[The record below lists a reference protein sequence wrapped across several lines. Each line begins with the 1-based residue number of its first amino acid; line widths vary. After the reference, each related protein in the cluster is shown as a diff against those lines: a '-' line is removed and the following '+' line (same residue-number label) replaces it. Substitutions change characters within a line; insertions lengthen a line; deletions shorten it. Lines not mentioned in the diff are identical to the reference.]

1 MPQAS
6 SSERWRACCRAARLK
21 SANRGTPRSRDGAVV
36 SGIQQ
41 ERRRCRGTAHDSGR
55 TMGRRPFWAARAPVA
70 VPACGVPEAQGG
82 RPAPLVAVLGGGQLG
97 RMLALA
103 GIPLGVGFR
112 FLDPGPDAT
121 AGALGLLVVGALGD
135 ETALAHVSEGAAVV
149 TYEWEGVP
157 AAGARFVAATG
168 TAVLP
173 PPVALD
179 VTQDRLREKELCR
192 RLGIG
197 TPEFAAVD
205 DRADLERAVK
215 EVGLPAVLK
224 TRRGG
229 YDGKGQAALREP
241 HDGDRAWS
249 ELGGVPL
256 LLESLVPFDREL
268 SVLARRGRDGAAPCW
283 PLVENHHDG
292 GILRRSYA
300 PAPALTEQLQGAAER
315 LAGKLLD
322 ELEYVGVLAVE
333 LFDVRGELLV
343 NELAPRV
350 HNSGHWTI
358 EGADTS
364 QFENHLRAILGWPL
378 GSTAAIGV
386 NTMVNCIGAMPDPA
400 AVLAIPGAHLH
411 DYAKAPRPGRK
422 VGHVTVTAPDA
433 GELRARVARLAGLPG
448 VDVPA

>member
-1 MPQAS
+1 
-6 SSERWRACCRAARLK
+6 
-21 SANRGTPRSRDGAVV
+21 
-36 SGIQQ
+36 
-41 ERRRCRGTAHDSGR
+41 
-55 TMGRRPFWAARAPVA
+55 MGRRPLWAARARVA

-112 FLDPGPDAT
+112 FLDPSPDAT
-121 AGALGLLVVGALGD
+121 VGALGLLVVGALGD
-135 ETALAHVSEGAAVV
+135 ETALTHVTEGAAVV

-173 PPVALD
+173 PPVALE

-192 RLGIG
+192 RLGVG
-197 TPEFAAVD
+197 TPEFAVVD

-229 YDGKGQAALREP
+229 YDGKGQAALREQ
-241 HDGDRAWS
+241 HDLERAWS

-256 LLESLVPFDREL
+256 VLESLVPFDREL
-268 SVLARRGRDGAAPCW
+268 SVLAVRGRDGATAC
-283 PLVENHHDG
+283 
-292 GILRRSYA
+292 
-300 PAPALTEQLQGAAER
+300 
-315 LAGKLLD
+315 
-322 ELEYVGVLAVE
+322 
-333 LFDVRGELLV
+333 
-343 NELAPRV
+343 
-350 HNSGHWTI
+350 
-358 EGADTS
+358 
-364 QFENHLRAILGWPL
+364 WPL

-386 NTMVNCIGAMPDPA
+386 NAMVNCIDAMPDPA

-433 GELRARVARLAGLPG
+433 GELRARVTRLADLPG

>member
-1 MPQAS
+1 
-6 SSERWRACCRAARLK
+6 
-21 SANRGTPRSRDGAVV
+21 
-36 SGIQQ
+36 
-41 ERRRCRGTAHDSGR
+41 
-55 TMGRRPFWAARAPVA
+55 
-70 VPACGVPEAQGG
+70 
-82 RPAPLVAVLGGGQLG
+82 
-97 RMLALA
+97 MLALA
-103 GIPLGVGFR
+103 GIPLGIEFR
-112 FLDPGPDAT
+112 FLDPSPDAT
-121 AGALGLLVVGALGD
+121 AGALGALVIGPLGD
-135 ETALAHVSEGAAVV
+135 ETALAHVTENAAVV

-168 TAVLP
+168 VPVLP

-179 VTQDRLREKELCR
+179 VSQDRVREKELCR

-197 TPEFAAVD
+197 TPAFAVVD

-215 EVGLPAVLK
+215 ELGLPGVLK

-229 YDGKGQAALREP
+229 YDGKGQVTLREP
-241 HDGDRAWS
+241 GDVEHAWF

-256 LLESLVPFDREL
+256 VLESQVPFDREL
-268 SVLARRGRDGAAPCW
+268 SVLAVRGRDGATACW
-283 PLVENHHDG
+283 PLVENHHEG

-300 PAPALTEQLQGAAER
+300 PAAAHTEQLQAAAEG

-333 LFDVRGELLV
+333 LFDVHGELLV

-350 HNSGHWTI
+350 HNSGHWSI
-358 EGADTS
+358 EGAVTS

-386 NTMVNCIGAMPDPA
+386 NAMVNFIGATPDPA

-422 VGHVTVTAPDA
+422 VGHVTITAGDA
-433 GELRARVARLAGLPG
+433 GELQARVARLAGMPG
-448 VDVPA
+448 VDVPT

>member
-1 MPQAS
+1 
-6 SSERWRACCRAARLK
+6 
-21 SANRGTPRSRDGAVV
+21 
-36 SGIQQ
+36 
-41 ERRRCRGTAHDSGR
+41 
-55 TMGRRPFWAARAPVA
+55 MGRRPLWAAPAA
-70 VPACGVPEAQGG
+70 MGVPACGVPDAQGD

-112 FLDPGPDAT
+112 FLDPSPDAT
-121 AGALGLLVVGALGD
+121 ADALGLLVVGALGD
-135 ETALAHVSEGAAVV
+135 ETALTRVSEGAAVV

-157 AAGARFVAATG
+157 SAGARFVAATG
-168 TAVLP
+168 KPVLP

-197 TPEFAAVD
+197 IPEFAVVD

-215 EVGLPAVLK
+215 ELGLPAVLK

-229 YDGKGQAALREP
+229 YDGKGQTGLRERQ
-241 HDGDRAWS
+241 DVERAWS
-249 ELGGVPL
+249 ELGGMPL
-256 LLESLVPFDREL
+256 VLESLVPFDREL
-268 SVLARRGRDGAAPCW
+268 SVLAVRGRDGATACW

-300 PAPALTEQLQGAAER
+300 PAPGLTEQLQDAAKRVAE
-315 LAGKLLD
+315 KLLD
-322 ELEYVGVLAVE
+322 ELDYVGVLTVE
-333 LFDVRGELLV
+333 LFEVHGELLV

-350 HNSGHWTI
+350 HNSGHWSI
-358 EGADTS
+358 EGAVTS

-386 NTMVNCIGAMPDPA
+386 NAMVNCIGAMPDSA
-400 AVLAIPGAHLH
+400 AALAIPGAHLH
-411 DYAKAPRPGRK
+411 DYAKAPRQGRK

-433 GELRARVARLAGLPG
+433 GELRARVARLADLPD

>member
-1 MPQAS
+1 
-6 SSERWRACCRAARLK
+6 
-21 SANRGTPRSRDGAVV
+21 
-36 SGIQQ
+36 
-41 ERRRCRGTAHDSGR
+41 
-55 TMGRRPFWAARAPVA
+55 
-70 VPACGVPEAQGG
+70 
-82 RPAPLVAVLGGGQLG
+82 
-97 RMLALA
+97 MLALA

-112 FLDPGPDAT
+112 FLDPSPDAT

-135 ETALAHVSEGAAVV
+135 ETALTHVTEGAAVV

-197 TPEFAAVD
+197 TPEFAVVD

-229 YDGKGQAALREP
+229 YDGRGQAALRER
-241 HDGDRAWS
+241 HDVERAWS
-249 ELGGVPL
+249 ALGGVPL
-256 LLESLVPFDREL
+256 VLESLVPFDREL
-268 SVLARRGRDGAAPCW
+268 SVLAVRGPDGATACW

-300 PAPALTEQLQGAAER
+300 PAPALTEQLQDAAER

-333 LFDVRGELLV
+333 LFDLHGELLV

-350 HNSGHWTI
+350 HNSGHWSI

-386 NTMVNCIGAMPDPA
+386 NAMVNCIGAVPDPA

-411 DYAKAPRPGRK
+411 DYSKAPRPGRK
-422 VGHVTVTAPDA
+422 VGHVSVTAPDA
-433 GELRARVARLAGLPG
+433 GELHERVARLAGLPG
-448 VDVPA
+448 LDVPA